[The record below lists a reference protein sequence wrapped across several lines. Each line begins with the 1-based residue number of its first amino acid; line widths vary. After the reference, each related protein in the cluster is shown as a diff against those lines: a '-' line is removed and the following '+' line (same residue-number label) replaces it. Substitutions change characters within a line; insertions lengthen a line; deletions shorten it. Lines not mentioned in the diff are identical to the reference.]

1 MTKQL
6 SSWRKKGRTTATADY
21 DGSTI
26 DYDSG
31 TQKYAGNG
39 ETPNSVIKQ
48 ASVWSKAAKL
58 ASRFIKNPASDT
70 NDQIFDT
77 SRIYDVAAT
86 YDGIVANEP
95 HSTAKKPTAWSKA

>member
-1 MTKQL
+1 MAKQTT
-6 SSWRKKGRTTATADY
+6 SWRKKGRTTATGDY
-21 DGSTI
+21 DGGTT

-48 ASVWSKAAKL
+48 PSLWSKATKL
-58 ASRFIKNPASDT
+58 ATRFIKNPASDA